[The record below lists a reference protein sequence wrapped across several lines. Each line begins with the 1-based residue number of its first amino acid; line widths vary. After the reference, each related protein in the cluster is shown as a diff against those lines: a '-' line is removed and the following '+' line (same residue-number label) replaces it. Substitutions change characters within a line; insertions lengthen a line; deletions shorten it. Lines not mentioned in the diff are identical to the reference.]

1 MVNPLIPAEYDWA
14 WSIALVVVVLAQ
26 AILVIAAVVSILASP
41 RYTGGGKLLWIAVVL
56 LAPFLG
62 PLGWFLGG
70 RRARIRTSAP

>member
-26 AILVIAAVVSILASP
+26 AILVIAAVVSVLASP